1 LYNKYVSISEKQI
14 GKRKKYKLEKQN
26 NILRQN
32 LINAIYI
39 DAVKIYKVNKC
50 YVKIIYIYKIKF

>member
-50 YVKIIYIYKIKF
+50 YVKIIYL

>member
-50 YVKIIYIYKIKF
+50 HVKIIYL